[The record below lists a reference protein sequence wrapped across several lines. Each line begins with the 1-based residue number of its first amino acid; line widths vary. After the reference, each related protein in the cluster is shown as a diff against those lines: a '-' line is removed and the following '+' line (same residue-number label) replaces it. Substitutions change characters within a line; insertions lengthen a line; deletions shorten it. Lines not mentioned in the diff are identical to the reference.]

1 MHGMDKK
8 REGLER
14 ARGREGVFVFAVS
27 RMLQMWVGR
36 VLFDLVGLMNRFA
49 GLAAMEL
56 SFFQSGRCYC
66 CCCCWGKLCGRA
78 WYCVFEIFQRKS
90 AL

>member
-56 SFFQSGRCYC
+56 SFFLSKWPLLLLLLLLGQIVWSCLVLR
-66 CCCCWGKLCGRA
+66 L
-78 WYCVFEIFQRKS
+78 
-90 AL
+90 

>member
-56 SFFQSGRCYC
+56 SFFLSKWPLLLLLLLLLGQIVWSCLVLR
-66 CCCCWGKLCGRA
+66 L
-78 WYCVFEIFQRKS
+78 
-90 AL
+90 